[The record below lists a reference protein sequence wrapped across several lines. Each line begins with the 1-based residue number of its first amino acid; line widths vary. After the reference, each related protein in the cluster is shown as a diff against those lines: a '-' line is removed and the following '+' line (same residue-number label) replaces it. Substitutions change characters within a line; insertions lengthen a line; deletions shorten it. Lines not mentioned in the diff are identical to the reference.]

1 MTPGTAPE
9 GADELAKLKSAC
21 RTLGKIV
28 VGQHRAMEAAR
39 IEMTQG
45 STHKAM
51 QWILNSL
58 PDQWDDEETKW
69 DGKES
74 ANEWWDRTD
83 GFYREATSEEKA
95 PAIPPAPVAAPLDPV
110 EELRRIADQDI
121 GANAPWLADK
131 LHAFADQLAAEM
143 RGECQMD
150 APAAVFDREAAGRIV
165 HDTRLACEAE
175 RAALEGRKKFHLEP
189 WERRTYEQQET
200 DMRIAEAVSAAVRD
214 GSEEK
219 AKLAAVAAYL
229 EERKGDAGLSLM
241 HVWDLWAIIG
251 AGKGASRE

>member
-95 PAIPPAPVAAPLDPV
+95 PAIPPAPVAAAL
-110 EELRRIADQDI
+110 
-121 GANAPWLADK
+121 
-131 LHAFADQLAAEM
+131 
-143 RGECQMD
+143 
-150 APAAVFDREAAGRIV
+150 DRETLGRIV
-165 HDTRLACEAE
+165 HEVRCAE
-175 RAALEGRKKFHLEP
+175 NAKLDRPFRLEP
-189 WERRTYEQQET
+189 WERRSPSQQAL
-200 DMRIAEAVSAAVRD
+200 DMKIAEAVAAAVRERSD
-214 GSEEK
+214 EEGPD
-219 AKLAAVAAYL
+219 
-229 EERKGDAGLSLM
+229 RG
-241 HVWDLWAIIG
+241 
-251 AGKGASRE
+251 